1 MKRLFLL
8 LTFVGGTVLPQA
20 QDAQQDAL
28 KRAARFE
35 RSLTFVIDDDELLPG
50 TLTVAEGQYRLDF
63 RNHFTSSR
71 LDLVLDDD
79 KGKNFGAAELKE
91 KREKEDLI
99 VNLKA
104 GKYVVFVRQRPKWRC
119 VLTVTEKAKN

>member
-1 MKRLFLL
+1 MRRRILL
-8 LTFVGGTVLPQA
+8 AIAIGLPALLQA
-20 QDAQQDAL
+20 QDLQQEAL

-35 RSLTFVIDDDELLPG
+35 KSLTFVIDDDELLPG
-50 TLTVAEGQYRLDF
+50 TMSVPEGQYRLDF

-79 KGKNFGAAELKE
+79 KGKNFGTAELKE

>member
-1 MKRLFLL
+1 MKKLILLL
-8 LTFVGGTVLPQA
+8 LTLGLPAQPQA
-20 QDAQQDAL
+20 QNAQQEAL
-28 KRAARFE
+28 KRSARFE

-50 TLTVAEGQYRLDF
+50 TLSVPEGQYRLDF